1 MGVVVQDGHISF
13 AWGLLSLD
21 MLLPGNLVV
30 GNLHKQFELCFLFM
44 TYTHRLLNKNVR
56 VFKSLQ
62 QSYFSLALVAV
73 CRVLYLEEEKR
84 SNNQVQLSGYSIF
97 KIQRSVCDVGNAKK
111 FVESAGLWRFSQL
124 FFMICMT
131 TRALRNVAL
140 RSCPKS
146 NRQLKYVLS

>member
-1 MGVVVQDGHISF
+1 
-13 AWGLLSLD
+13 

-73 CRVLYLEEEKR
+73 CRVLYLEEKKR
-84 SNNQVQLSGYSIF
+84 SNN
-97 KIQRSVCDVGNAKK
+97 
-111 FVESAGLWRFSQL
+111 
-124 FFMICMT
+124 
-131 TRALRNVAL
+131 
-140 RSCPKS
+140 
-146 NRQLKYVLS
+146 

>member
-1 MGVVVQDGHISF
+1 MGVVAWDGHISF

-84 SNNQVQLSGYSIF
+84 SNN
-97 KIQRSVCDVGNAKK
+97 
-111 FVESAGLWRFSQL
+111 
-124 FFMICMT
+124 
-131 TRALRNVAL
+131 
-140 RSCPKS
+140 
-146 NRQLKYVLS
+146 